1 MGEGKSPTEK
11 RLVEYAVER
20 VVDETNTDTKILVLT
35 RRDGLPHSFPIWIG
49 AAEGHA
55 IKLALDTT
63 LTPRPMSHDLIK
75 SFMEHLNVSV
85 RRVVIGDVKNST
97 YYATVYLENNGVE
110 RTVDARPSD
119 AVSLA
124 LRTHAPLYV
133 SEDVL
138 ARRNTANLEQWLAKQ
153 AQKSSSSEQEVRES

>member
-1 MGEGKSPTEK
+1 LSRQDGQS
-11 RLVEYAVER
+11 
-20 VVDETNTDTKILVLT
+20 DT
-35 RRDGLPHSFPIWIG
+35 FPIWIG

-75 SFMEHLNVSV
+75 SIAEHLNVHV
-85 RRVVIGDVKNST
+85 RRIVIGDVKNST

-119 AVSLA
+119 AISLA
-124 LRTHAPLYV
+124 LRTNAPLYIT
-133 SEDVL
+133 EDVL
-138 ARRNTANLEQWLAKQ
+138 ARRNTANLDLWLAKQ
-153 AQKSSSSEQEVRES
+153 DKNSMNQQEVRES

>member
-1 MGEGKSPTEK
+1 MEQPPSSPDQGLIAYK
-11 RLVEYAVER
+11 VDR
-20 VVDETNTDTKILVLT
+20 VLDETNTDTKILVLS
-35 RRDGLPHSFPIWIG
+35 RQDGQSDTFPIWIG

-75 SFMEHLNVSV
+75 SIAEHLNVHV
-85 RRVVIGDVKNST
+85 RRIVIGDVKNST

-119 AVSLA
+119 AISLA
-124 LRTHAPLYV
+124 LRTNAPLYIT
-133 SEDVL
+133 EDVL
-138 ARRNTANLEQWLAKQ
+138 ARRNTANLDLWLAKQ
-153 AQKSSSSEQEVRES
+153 DKNSMTQQEVRES

>member
-1 MGEGKSPTEK
+1 MGQSKPSADQG
-11 RLVEYAVER
+11 LVEYAVDR
-20 VVDETNTDTKILVLT
+20 VLDETNTDTKILVLT
-35 RRDGLPHSFPIWIG
+35 RQDGREDSFPIWIG

-55 IKLALDTT
+55 IQLALDTT

-75 SFMEHLNVSV
+75 RSMEHLNVRV

-119 AVSLA
+119 AISLA
-124 LRTHAPLYV
+124 LRTSAPVYV
-133 SEDVL
+133 TEDVL
-138 ARRNTANLEQWLAKQ
+138 ARRNTANLESWLAKQ
-153 AQKSSSSEQEVRES
+153 DQKSGNKQEVQEP

>member
-1 MGEGKSPTEK
+1 MDQPPSRPDEGLIAYK
-11 RLVEYAVER
+11 VDR
-20 VVDETNTDTKILVLT
+20 VLDETNTDTKILVLS
-35 RRDGLPHSFPIWIG
+35 RQDGKPDTFPIWIG

-75 SFMEHLNVSV
+75 SIAEHLNVHV
-85 RRVVIGDVKNST
+85 RRIVIGDVKNST

-119 AVSLA
+119 AISLA
-124 LRTHAPLYV
+124 LRTNAPLYIT
-133 SEDVL
+133 EDVL
-138 ARRNTANLEQWLAKQ
+138 ARRNTANLDLWLAKQ
-153 AQKSSSSEQEVRES
+153 DKGSMNQQEVRES

>member
-1 MGEGKSPTEK
+1 
-11 RLVEYAVER
+11 
-20 VVDETNTDTKILVLT
+20 VDETNTDTKILVLS
-35 RRDGLPHSFPIWIG
+35 RQDGQSDTFPIWIG

-75 SFMEHLNVSV
+75 SIAEHLNVHV
-85 RRVVIGDVKNST
+85 RRIVIGDVKNST

-119 AVSLA
+119 AISLA
-124 LRTHAPLYV
+124 LRTNAPLYIT
-133 SEDVL
+133 EDVL
-138 ARRNTANLEQWLAKQ
+138 ARRNTANLDLWLAKQ
-153 AQKSSSSEQEVRES
+153 DKNSMNQQEVRES